1 MDTMK
6 IEQKLKECA
15 DIYDNGKQ
23 DALSLLRAYLEGRYG
38 DLATLTLA
46 QEYVDDDIKQL
57 EAISEAL
64 DHMAIEVY
72 REA

>member
-6 IEQKLKECA
+6 IEQKFKECA

-23 DALSLLRAYLEGRYG
+23 DALSLLMAYREGRYG

-46 QEYVDDDIKQL
+46 MENVADDIKQL
-57 EAISEAL
+57 KAISDAL
-64 DHMAIEVY
+64 DHMADEVY

>member
-23 DALSLLRAYLEGRYG
+23 DVLNLLRAYQEGRYG
-38 DLATLTLA
+38 DFATLTLA
-46 QEYVDDDIKQL
+46 EEYVADDIKDL
-57 EAISEAL
+57 KAISDAL
-64 DHMAIEVY
+64 DHMANEVY